1 MMATIANPDKKRLCR
16 ITTSVPG
23 LPFRQGFDASIV
35 CILAGQSKEEN
46 K

>member
-1 MMATIANPDKKRLCR
+1 MMATIANPDKKLLCR

-23 LPFRQGFDASIV
+23 LPFRQGFDALIV
-35 CILAGQSKEEN
+35 CILAGESKDET